1 MTHPGQESVNDL
13 SDEELNSRYSQLIR
27 RHQIALRMGMDNAV
41 IYQLELIMN
50 AIEEEKSN
58 RLTMPT
64 DDKTVIID
72 TELPSSWDEK

>member
-1 MTHPGQESVNDL
+1 MTHPGQESINDL
-13 SDEELNSRYSQLIR
+13 SDEELNSKYSQLIR
-27 RHQIALRMGMDNAV
+27 RHQIALRMGMDTAV

-58 RLTMPT
+58 RLAMPT